1 MATLAAEEWI
11 RAELERLDRE
21 EPFGDESSEEIDSE
35 DENASLPN
43 NDDIPDEFILEDD
56 ETSDPIPHHIPAG
69 ADSERDRDFLLGKDG
84 ETIWT
89 TATLKQKTSKTPR
102 KNIISHLPG
111 AKEAART
118 CSTELSF
125 FKLFLSE
132 PLIEMIVCHTDEEIA
147 RRQALVPNSERY
159 AGQTDTMEIEALIGF
174 LLLCGATKNSDL
186 KLSELFSRKF
196 SIPFYRCVTSLN
208 RMKFLISHLRFDSKE
223 TRVDRK
229 RNDKFA
235 PFREFW
241 DIFIASC
248 GKYYTPSEYE
258 TADETLLSF
267 RGRCPFKMYLPNK
280 PDKYGHFSEIANPTW
295 LVSMKP

>member
-1 MATLAAEEWI
+1 
-11 RAELERLDRE
+11 
-21 EPFGDESSEEIDSE
+21 
-35 DENASLPN
+35 
-43 NDDIPDEFILEDD
+43 
-56 ETSDPIPHHIPAG
+56 
-69 ADSERDRDFLLGKDG
+69 
-84 ETIWT
+84 
-89 TATLKQKTSKTPR
+89 
-102 KNIISHLPG
+102 
-111 AKEAART
+111 
-118 CSTELSF
+118 
-125 FKLFLSE
+125 
-132 PLIEMIVCHTDEEIA
+132 MIVCHTNEEIV

-223 TRVDRK
+223 TWVERK

-248 GKYYTPSEYE
+248 GKYYTPSEYV

-267 RGRCPFKMYLPNK
+267 RGRCPFKMYLPNT
-280 PDKYGHFSEIANPTW
+280 PDKYGLKIVSLCDARTFYFFNGIPYVGRETLIREGSLLLPTCCVIKLCEKIENTNRNVTTDNWFSLYELSEELAQRKLTYVGTMRKNKREIPPELIAVKGTTMTPRDYQKVVDAVQNNQMRRALENGLEKVTIT
-295 LVSMKP
+295 LKSGC